1 VHLRIARRYGVAIA
15 SCALLTA
22 SACRGAAESWEIEAG
37 VRAGAL
43 TAQSSEADLRRA
55 YGAAVRGARIEVGEG
70 ETVPGTVL
78 FADDSVRRAEIIWRD
93 TVARRRPARL
103 VLRGRRSRW
112 RVAPGISLG
121 TSLHELER
129 LNGRAFTLA
138 GFGWD
143 YGGVVIG
150 WDGGALDAAL
160 PGVRV
165 YLRPRPTASDSA
177 AYDAAYAQV
186 LGDREYTSASP
197 AMQSL
202 NPRVDQIFVD
212 FD

>member
-1 VHLRIARRYGVAIA
+1 MMIAG
-15 SCALLTA
+15 CGLLTPP
-22 SACRGAAESWEIEAG
+22 ACRGAAESWGIRAG

-55 YGAAVRGARIEVGEG
+55 YGAAAVRGARIEVGEG
-70 ETVPGTVL
+70 ETVPGAVL
-78 FADDSVRRAEIIWRD
+78 FADDSARRAEVIWRD

-121 TSLHELER
+121 TSLRELER

-143 YGGVVIG
+143 YGGVVIR
-150 WDGGALDAAL
+150 WDGGALDATL

-165 YLRPRPTASDSA
+165 YLRPEPAANDSA

-186 LGDREYTSASP
+186 LGDREFPSSSP
-197 AMQSL
+197 AMQAL